1 MRRAVSVSV
10 RVLSDLLSFAALFIA
25 MGVLQRIQPFRLGYF
40 PSDSTIALP
49 ARSSTIPSYVLYA
62 ITIVSIVITVIA
74 IETAIAWEYI
84 RMKKAGIPVVLY
96 SIYDYL
102 LVAFFGY
109 VATILITDVGKVAVG
124 RLRPHFFDACG
135 PVPVETTSLGYVSVY
150 RCQKNPE
157 KPFDLMKSFPSGH
170 SSTAIY
176 SAVFLFV
183 YLQLRQPSWCI
194 PAVRVAFQTVFLA
207 LGVLTCVTR
216 ITDNKHHQTDVLA
229 GAILGFLVALSAP
242 FYMCHLFPSQPNSS
256 VRVLCPFSAKE
267 R

>member
-40 PSDSTIALP
+40 PNDSTITLP
-49 ARSSTIPSYVLYA
+49 ARSSTVTNYVLYA
-62 ITIVSIVITVIA
+62 VTSVSIVITVVA

-84 RMKKAGIPVVLY
+84 QMKKAGIPIVLY

-109 VATILITDVGKVAVG
+109 FATILITDVGKVAVG
-124 RLRPHFFDACG
+124 RLRPHFVDACG
-135 PVPVETTSLGYVSVY
+135 PVPVETTLLGYVSAY

-157 KPFDLMKSFPSGH
+157 KLFDLMKSFPSGH

-183 YLQLRQPSWCI
+183 S
-194 PAVRVAFQTVFLA
+194 F
-207 LGVLTCVTR
+207 
-216 ITDNKHHQTDVLA
+216 
-229 GAILGFLVALSAP
+229 
-242 FYMCHLFPSQPNSS
+242 
-256 VRVLCPFSAKE
+256 
-267 R
+267 